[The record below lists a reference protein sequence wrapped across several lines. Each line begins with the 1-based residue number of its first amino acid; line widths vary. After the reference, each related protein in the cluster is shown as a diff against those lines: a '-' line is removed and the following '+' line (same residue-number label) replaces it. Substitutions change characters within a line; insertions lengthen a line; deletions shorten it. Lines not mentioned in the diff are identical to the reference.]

1 MNIDDFEDYGKNSLL
16 DLKRK
21 ALLRK
26 ANGKS
31 FIVVF
36 SIYSVVIFLF
46 ILIIR
51 THYTNKKLQA
61 DNFDLRYDLDWKTVD
76 SASLAKNI
84 EILQLENKEK
94 QKKYK
99 EITNFS
105 IEYMTSL
112 QNIKGDLVNKHSKF
126 DSLIKRRDDIMTEL
140 AELQKTNEYLMEEL
154 RKAKVINADIS

>member
-1 MNIDDFEDYGKNSLL
+1 MNIDDFGKNSLL

-21 ALLRK
+21 DLLRK

-36 SIYSVVIFLF
+36 SIYSIAIFLF

-51 THYTNKKLQA
+51 THYTIKQLQS
-61 DNFDLRYDLDWKTVD
+61 DNFDLKYDLDWKTID
-76 SASLAKNI
+76 SETLTKNI
-84 EILQLENKEK
+84 EILQLANKEK
-94 QKKYK
+94 QEKYK

-112 QNIKGDLVNKHSKF
+112 QNIKGDLVYKHSEF

-154 RKAKVINADIS
+154 RKAKVINDDIS